1 MEAAL
6 AAGSSRFE
14 RLTTHG
20 RAPTRDS
27 MMRMYHVAPAGTP
40 IGLSD
45 LVSCL
50 RDQLTQLDALEAF
63 RTSIRDRY
71 GSRYCLFVSTG
82 RAALAL
88 ILQTMREL
96 APSDRDE
103 VIIPSYTCYSVPAA
117 VARAGLKVRICDVD
131 ARTLDYDHAALER
144 ADFSRVL
151 CVASANLYG
160 IPNDLHRLRAIAGS
174 RGAFVL
180 DDAAQSMEARVNG
193 EFSGTLGDVGIFS
206 LDKGKNITT
215 IDGGIIVTDREDLG
229 TLLLAKVAALPQPS
243 AATRLVYFA
252 KLMVYSIF
260 LHPRLY
266 WMPDS
271 ARFLKLG
278 TTMYPR
284 DLAIEA
290 YPAFLAGVGDR
301 LFRRIEELTSAR
313 IENARYLLGKL
324 HDLEAVQLVS
334 IPPQASPVF
343 LRLPV
348 FVRGNERDRAVAM
361 LHQAGIGASGSFPT
375 CIADI
380 PGIDPGLF
388 RGASD
393 SEAGR
398 WVAQHILTLPTH
410 PFADTRSLDRA
421 VSALKASTAG

>member
-1 MEAAL
+1 
-6 AAGSSRFE
+6 
-14 RLTTHG
+14 
-20 RAPTRDS
+20 
-27 MMRMYHVAPAGTP
+27 MRMYQVAPSGTP
-40 IGLSD
+40 ISLADVAG
-45 LVSCL
+45 CL
-50 RDQLTQLDALEAF
+50 LDRLRQRDALEAF
-63 RTSIRDRY
+63 RTSIRNRY

-88 ILQTMREL
+88 ILQAMREL
-96 APSDRDE
+96 APGDRDE

-117 VARAGLKVRICDVD
+117 VARAGLKVRICDID
-131 ARTLDYDHAALER
+131 AETLDYDHAALER

-160 IPNDLHRLRAIAGS
+160 IPNDLPRLRAIAGS

-180 DDAAQSMEARVNG
+180 DDAAQSMDARVNG
-193 EFSGTLGDVGIFS
+193 KFSGTLGDVGIFS

-229 TLLLAKVAALPQPS
+229 TLLQAKVAALPQPS
-243 AATRLVYFA
+243 ATTRLVYFA

-271 ARFLKLG
+271 APFLKLG
-278 TTMYPR
+278 TTIYPH

-290 YPAFLAGVGDR
+290 YPGFLASVGNR
-301 LFRRIEELTSAR
+301 LFQRIEALTSAR

-334 IPPQASPVF
+334 ILPQTSPVF

-348 FVRGNERDRAVAM
+348 FVRGNQRDRAVAM
-361 LHQAGIGASGSFPT
+361 LRQAGIGASGSFPT

-380 PGIDPGLF
+380 PDIDAGLF
-388 RGASD
+388 RGASN

-398 WVAQHILTLPTH
+398 WVAAHILTLPTH
-410 PFADTRSLDRA
+410 SFASKRMLDRA
-421 VSALKASTAG
+421 IAVLKSSTTG

>member
-1 MEAAL
+1 
-6 AAGSSRFE
+6 
-14 RLTTHG
+14 
-20 RAPTRDS
+20 
-27 MMRMYHVAPAGTP
+27 MRMYQVAPAGTP

-45 LVSCL
+45 VAGCL
-50 RDQLTQLDALEAF
+50 LDQLRQRDALEAF
-63 RTSIRDRY
+63 RTSIRERY

-88 ILQTMREL
+88 ILQAMREL
-96 APSDRDE
+96 APADKNE

-180 DDAAQSMEARVNG
+180 DDAAQSMDARVNG
-193 EFSGTLGDVGIFS
+193 DFSGTLGDVGIFS

-229 TLLLAKVAALPQPS
+229 ASLQARVAALPQPS
-243 AATRLVYFA
+243 AATRLVYLA
-252 KLMVYSIF
+252 KLMAYSIF

-271 ARFLKLG
+271 APFLKLG
-278 TTMYPR
+278 TTMYPHE
-284 DLAIEA
+284 LAIEA
-290 YPAFLAGVGDR
+290 YPEFLASVGDR
-301 LFRRIEELTSAR
+301 LFRRIDELTSAR
-313 IENARYLLGKL
+313 VENARYLLGKL
-324 HDLEAVQLVS
+324 NDLESVQLVS
-334 IPPQASPVF
+334 TSPKDSPVF
-343 LRLPV
+343 LRLPL
-348 FVRGNERDRAVAM
+348 FVKGDQRNRAVAM
-361 LHQAGIGASGSFPT
+361 LRQAGIGASGSFPT

-380 PGIDPGLF
+380 PGIDPTLF
-388 RGASD
+388 RGGAD

-398 WVAQHILTLPTH
+398 WVAEHILTLPTH
-410 PFADTRSLDRA
+410 PFASRRSLDRA
-421 VSALKASTAG
+421 IAVLASGTFE

>member
-1 MEAAL
+1 
-6 AAGSSRFE
+6 
-14 RLTTHG
+14 
-20 RAPTRDS
+20 
-27 MMRMYHVAPAGTP
+27 MRMYQVAPAGTP
-40 IGLSD
+40 IGLAD
-45 LVSCL
+45 LAGCL
-50 RDQLTQLDALEAF
+50 LDQLRQRDALEAF
-63 RTSIRDRY
+63 RTSIRSRY

-88 ILQTMREL
+88 ILQAMREL
-96 APSDRDE
+96 APGDRDE

-117 VARAGLKVRICDVD
+117 VARAGLKVRICDID
-131 ARTLDYDHAALER
+131 AETLDYDHAALER

-160 IPNDLHRLRAIAGS
+160 IPNDLPRLRAIAGS

-180 DDAAQSMEARVNG
+180 DDAAQSMDARVNG

-229 TLLLAKVAALPQPS
+229 ALLQAKVAALPQPS

-252 KLMVYSIF
+252 KLIAYSIF

-271 ARFLKLG
+271 APFLKLG
-278 TTMYPR
+278 TTMYPH

-290 YPAFLAGVGDR
+290 YPEFLASVGDR

-334 IPPQASPVF
+334 ILAAGPLRSSCDCRSLCKGTNEIEPSPCCARPESEPAARFRPASPTS
-343 LRLPV
+343 PV
-348 FVRGNERDRAVAM
+348 
-361 LHQAGIGASGSFPT
+361 ST
-375 CIADI
+375 
-380 PGIDPGLF
+380 PGLF
-388 RGASD
+388 RGGVGLGSRPMGGGAHPDPAHASVRKQRD
-393 SEAGR
+393 RWIGR
-398 WVAQHILTLPTH
+398 LQC
-410 PFADTRSLDRA
+410 
-421 VSALKASTAG
+421 

>member
-1 MEAAL
+1 
-6 AAGSSRFE
+6 
-14 RLTTHG
+14 
-20 RAPTRDS
+20 
-27 MMRMYHVAPAGTP
+27 
-40 IGLSD
+40 
-45 LVSCL
+45 
-50 RDQLTQLDALEAF
+50 
-63 RTSIRDRY
+63 
-71 GSRYCLFVSTG
+71 
-82 RAALAL
+82 
-88 ILQTMREL
+88 
-96 APSDRDE
+96 

-160 IPNDLHRLRAIAGS
+160 IPNDLPRLRAIAGS

-229 TLLLAKVAALPQPS
+229 AVLQAKVAALPPPS
-243 AATRLVYFA
+243 ASTRLVYFA
-252 KLMVYSIF
+252 KLMAYSVL

-271 ARFLKLG
+271 APFLKLG
-278 TTMYPR
+278 TTIYPR
-284 DLAIEA
+284 DLVIQA
-290 YPAFLAGVGDR
+290 YPAFLAGVGNR
-301 LFRRIEELTSAR
+301 LFQRIEALTSAR

-324 HDLEAVQLVS
+324 HDVDAVQLIS
-334 IPPQASPVF
+334 ILPQASPVF
-343 LRLPV
+343 LRLPLL
-348 FVRGNERDRAVAM
+348 VRGSQRDRAVAM
-361 LHQAGIGASGSFPT
+361 LRQAGIGASGSFPT

-380 PGIDPGLF
+380 PDIDASLF
-388 RGASD
+388 RGGAN

-398 WVAQHILTLPTH
+398 WVAAHILTLPTH
-410 PFADTRSLDRA
+410 SFASRAMLDRA
-421 VSALKASTAG
+421 IAVLKSSTAA